1 MFILAILWYNASMDN
16 KPMAQHKI
24 TLSLPRETWNAMVE
38 LAREHQRSFTKELI
52 WALQEYVRRE
62 RSQRQAES

>member
-1 MFILAILWYNASMDN
+1 MFILAILWHNASMNN

-24 TLSLPRETWNAMVE
+24 TLSLPSETWKAMVE

-52 WALQEYVRRE
+52 WALQEYVQRE
-62 RSQRQAES
+62 RSQRHAES

>member
-1 MFILAILWYNASMDN
+1 MNN

-24 TLSLPRETWNAMVE
+24 TLSLPSETWKAMVE

-52 WALQEYVRRE
+52 WALQEYVQRE